1 MMLRAFFAL
10 VKLSFLEAVRRQIL
24 HVMVLLSLVVI
35 AVAGT
40 VSFFDLGVQ
49 VKIVKDTGMVM
60 ILLAGSLSVVFL
72 ISGALFHDV
81 EQRLVYPVL
90 ARPIPR
96 GLYLIARYTGA
107 LAAVYA
113 GMTLMALT
121 LLALLW
127 VHLHYVSELAMVA
140 IAFTYLEVALV
151 GALAMLLSTF
161 FTPAMTATLTLFLYL
176 LGSLKMGYLH
186 HLAERNTGFAKW
198 AITAI
203 STVLPNMEAFRFK
216 DALVHDLTVPAN
228 YLLLVAI
235 YGICYAATCVA
246 LSIWN
251 FGRREV

>member
-1 MMLRAFFAL
+1 MLRALFAL
-10 VKLSFLEAVRRQIL
+10 IQLSFLEAVRRQIL

-35 AVAGT
+35 AIAGT

-72 ISGALFHDV
+72 LSGVLFHDV
-81 EQRLVYPVL
+81 EQRTLYPVL

-96 GLYLIARYTGA
+96 GLYLVARYLGA

-113 GMTLMALT
+113 GMTLMAIT
-121 LLALLW
+121 LIALLW
-127 VHLHYVSELAMVA
+127 VHLHYVSGLAIVA
-140 IAFTYLEVALV
+140 LAFTYLEVALV
-151 GALAMLLSTF
+151 GALAMLLSTL

-186 HLAERNTGFAKW
+186 HLAERHTGFAQW
-198 AITAI
+198 AITAV
-203 STVLPNMEAFRFK
+203 SAVLPNMEAFRFK
-216 DALVHDLTVPAN
+216 DALVHELSVPVN

-235 YGICYAATCVA
+235 YGVCYSAMCVA
-246 LSIWN
+246 LAICN

>member
-1 MMLRAFFAL
+1 MHRALFAL
-10 VKLSFLEAVRRQIL
+10 IKLSFLEAVRRQIL
-24 HVMVLLSLVVI
+24 HVMILLALVVI
-35 AVAGT
+35 AIAGT

-60 ILLAGSLSVVFL
+60 ILLAGSLSIVFL
-72 ISGALFHDV
+72 LSGALFHDV
-81 EQRLVYPVL
+81 EQRTLYPVL

-96 GLYLIARYTGA
+96 GLYLVARYLGA
-107 LAAVYA
+107 LAAVYL
-113 GMTLMALT
+113 GMTLMSVT
-121 LLALLW
+121 LVALLW
-127 VHLHYVSELAMVA
+127 VHLHYVSGLALVA

-198 AITAI
+198 AITAV
-203 STVLPNMEAFRFK
+203 SAALPNMEAFRFK
-216 DALVHDLTVPAN
+216 DALVHDLSVPTN
-228 YLLLVAI
+228 YLVLVAV
-235 YGICYAATCVA
+235 YGICYSAMCVM

>member
-1 MMLRAFFAL
+1 MLRAFFAL
-10 VKLSFLEAVRRQIL
+10 IKLSFLEAVRRQIL

-60 ILLAGSLSVVFL
+60 VLLAGALSIVFL
-72 ISGALFHDV
+72 LSGALFHDV
-81 EQRLVYPVL
+81 EQRLLYPVL

-96 GLYLIARYTGA
+96 GLYLLARYAGA
-107 LAAVYA
+107 LGAVYL
-113 GMTLMALT
+113 GMTLMAVT

-127 VHLHYVSELAMVA
+127 VHLHHLSTLAVVA
-140 IAFTYLEVALV
+140 LIFTYLEVALV
-151 GALAMLLSTF
+151 GALTLLISTF

-198 AITAI
+198 AITAV
-203 STVLPNMEAFRFK
+203 SALLPNMEAFRFK
-216 DALVHDLTVPAN
+216 DALVHDLTVPSS
-228 YLLLVAI
+228 YLLLVAV
-235 YGICYAATCVA
+235 YAVSYTAMCVA
-246 LSIWN
+246 ISVWR

>member
-1 MMLRAFFAL
+1 MLRSLFAL

-35 AVAGT
+35 AIAGT

-72 ISGALFHDV
+72 LSGALFHDI
-81 EQRLVYPVL
+81 EQRTLYPVL

-96 GLYLIARYTGA
+96 SLYLVARYIGA
-107 LAAVYA
+107 LTAVYV
-113 GMTLMALT
+113 GMTLMAVT
-121 LLALLW
+121 LVGLLW
-127 VHLHYVSELAMVA
+127 VHLHSVSSLALVA

-151 GALAMLLSTF
+151 GALTMLLSTF

-186 HLAERNTGFAKW
+186 HLAERNSGFVKW
-198 AITAI
+198 AITAVSAI
-203 STVLPNMEAFRFK
+203 LPNMEAFRFK
-216 DALVHDLTVPAN
+216 DALVHELPVPAG
-228 YLLLVAI
+228 YLVLVAV
-235 YGICYAATCVA
+235 YGVCYAATCLA
-246 LSIWN
+246 LSIWS

>member
-1 MMLRAFFAL
+1 MLRAFLAL

-49 VKIVKDTGMVM
+49 VKIVKDTAMVM

-72 ISGALFHDV
+72 LGGALFHDV
-81 EQRLVYPVL
+81 EQRLLYPLL

-96 GLYLIARYTGA
+96 GLYLVARYTGA
-107 LAAVYA
+107 LAAVYM
-113 GMTLMALT
+113 GMTLMAVTLT
-121 LLALLW
+121 ALLW
-127 VHLHYVSELAMVA
+127 IHLREVSSLTLVA

-151 GALAMLLSTF
+151 GALALLLSTLL
-161 FTPAMTATLTLFLYL
+161 TPAMTATVTLFLYL

-198 AITAI
+198 AITAV
-203 STVLPNMEAFRFK
+203 SAVLPNMEAFRFK
-216 DALVHDLTVPAN
+216 DALVHDLTVPVN
-228 YLLLVAI
+228 YLILVAI
-235 YGICYAATCVA
+235 YGVCYVAMCIA
-246 LSIWN
+246 LSVWN

>member
-1 MMLRAFFAL
+1 MRRALFAL
-10 VKLSFLEAVRRQIL
+10 IKLSFLEAVRRQIP

-35 AVAGT
+35 AIAGT

-60 ILLAGSLSVVFL
+60 ILLAGSLSIVFL
-72 ISGALFHDV
+72 LSGAVFHDV
-81 EQRLVYPVL
+81 EQRTLYPVL

-96 GLYLIARYTGA
+96 GLYLVARYLGA

-113 GMTLMALT
+113 GMTLMAAT
-121 LLALLW
+121 LVALLW
-127 VHLHYVSELAMVA
+127 VHLHYISGLAIVA

-151 GALAMLLSTF
+151 GALTLFLSTF
-161 FTPAMTATLTLFLYL
+161 FTPAMAATLTLFLYL
-176 LGSLKMGYLH
+176 LGSLKLGYLR

-198 AITAI
+198 AITAV
-203 STVLPNMEAFRFK
+203 SAVLPNLEAFRFK
-216 DALVHDLTVPAN
+216 DALVHDLSVPLS
-228 YLLLVAI
+228 YLVLVAI
-235 YGICYAATCVA
+235 YGICYSATCVA

>member
-1 MMLRAFFAL
+1 MRRSLFAL
-10 VKLSFLEAVRRQIL
+10 MKLSFLEAVRRQIL
-24 HVMVLLSLVVI
+24 HVMVLLSLVVMAI
-35 AVAGT
+35 AGT

-60 ILLAGSLSVVFL
+60 ILLAGSLSIVFL
-72 ISGALFHDV
+72 LSGALFHDV
-81 EQRLVYPVL
+81 EQRIVYPVL

-96 GLYLIARYTGA
+96 GLYLVARYFGA

-113 GMTLMALT
+113 GMTLMAIT
-121 LLALLW
+121 LVVLLW
-127 VHLHYVSELAMVA
+127 THLHYISGLAVVA

-161 FTPAMTATLTLFLYL
+161 FTPAMTATLALFLYL

-198 AITAI
+198 AITAV
-203 STVLPNMEAFRFK
+203 SAALPNMEAFRFK
-216 DALVHDLTVPAN
+216 DALVHDLSVPAG
-228 YLLLVAI
+228 YLVLVAI
-235 YGICYAATCVA
+235 YGICYLATCIA
-246 LSIWN
+246 LSVWN

>member
-1 MMLRAFFAL
+1 MRRALLAL
-10 VKLSFLEAVRRQIL
+10 IKLSFLEAVRRQIL

-35 AVAGT
+35 AIAGT

-60 ILLAGSLSVVFL
+60 ILLAGSLSIVFL
-72 ISGALFHDV
+72 LSGAVFYDIEL
-81 EQRLVYPVL
+81 RTLYPVL

-96 GLYLIARYTGA
+96 GLYLVARYLGA
-107 LAAVYA
+107 LAAVYS
-113 GMTLMALT
+113 GMTLMGIT
-121 LLALLW
+121 LVTLLW
-127 VHLHYVSELAMVA
+127 VHLHYVSGLAIVA
-140 IAFTYLEVALV
+140 IGFTYLEVALV
-151 GALAMLLSTF
+151 GALTLFLSTL

-198 AITAI
+198 AITAV
-203 STVLPNMEAFRFK
+203 SAVLPNMEAFRFK
-216 DALVHDLTVPAN
+216 DALVHDLSVPTP
-228 YLLLVAI
+228 YLVLVVI
-235 YGICYAATCVA
+235 YGLSYAATCVA

>member
-1 MMLRAFFAL
+1 MLRSLFAL

-72 ISGALFHDV
+72 LGGALFHDV
-81 EQRLVYPVL
+81 EQRIVYPVL
-90 ARPIPR
+90 ARPISR
-96 GLYLIARYTGA
+96 GLYLVARYIGA
-107 LAAVYA
+107 LLAVYA
-113 GMTLMALT
+113 GMTLMAIT
-121 LLALLW
+121 LILLLW
-127 VHLHYVSELAMVA
+127 AHLHYVSVLAVVA
-140 IAFTYLEVALV
+140 VIFTYLEVALV
-151 GALAMLLSTF
+151 GALALLLSTF

-198 AITAI
+198 AITAVGV
-203 STVLPNMEAFRFK
+203 VLPNVEAFRFK
-216 DALVHDLTVPAN
+216 DALVHDLSVPTS
-228 YLLLVAI
+228 YLVLVAI
-235 YGICYAATCVA
+235 YGLCYLATCVA